1 MPLLILGKLQVP
13 KLPIMALN
21 GKDFAR
27 LIRSLRSLVYKT
39 IWQTDDV
46 SFGSGRA
53 VDLSNLSD
61 CFGEVSG
68 DCSCEFQILGF
79 HSSLTRQLPDS

>member
-1 MPLLILGKLQVP
+1 MKMTQNSNSKASKRMIGMPLLILGKLQVP

-46 SFGSGRA
+46 SFGH
-53 VDLSNLSD
+53 
-61 CFGEVSG
+61 F
-68 DCSCEFQILGF
+68 
-79 HSSLTRQLPDS
+79 

>member
-46 SFGSGRA
+46 SFGSRLCKNTKQFI
-53 VDLSNLSD
+53 LS
-61 CFGEVSG
+61 F
-68 DCSCEFQILGF
+68 
-79 HSSLTRQLPDS
+79 TR